1 MDTVVGRAEIV
12 LWVRHA
18 DGRWSGRAVWVV
30 GVDGKAYVRSAFGRR
45 SAWYRRVLR
54 GAETEVG
61 AEAGGARVSVA
72 LEAVDDPE
80 LVRRVSGAYR
90 AKYGLSWP
98 GPVESMNGPG
108 AAATTMRLGLS
119 TGQALADPGQV
130 PELSA

>member
-1 MDTVVGRAEIV
+1 MNTVMDRAEIV
-12 LWVRHA
+12 LWVRHE

-30 GVDGKAYVRSAFGRR
+30 ALDGDAYVRSAFGRR

-54 GAETEVG
+54 GAETAV
-61 AEAGGARVSVA
+61 EAGGARVPVVLGAVA
-72 LEAVDDPE
+72 DPE
-80 LVRRVSGAYR
+80 VVRRVSGAYR

-108 AAATTMRLGLS
+108 AAATTMRLTDL
-119 TGQALADPGQV
+119 GQV